1 MLLKFLLEKLRFYY
15 LYTDYSIFTTS
26 KGWKGLIISAYINN
40 TKNIYKNIAVINQV
54 KAELK
59 AAF

>member
-1 MLLKFLLEKLRFYY
+1 MLLKFLLEKFRLYY
-15 LYTDYSIFTTS
+15 LHIDHSIFTTS

-40 TKNIYKNIAVINQV
+40 TKIIYKDIAVINQV
-54 KAELK
+54 KVELK